1 MPGEWPC
8 GKIGRLPS
16 WPPWH
21 SSRRRRAAL
30 IGYGKTPVSP
40 MGVSVRGLDLDQA
53 AANLKLA
60 VARGFRDLAVVK
72 SHPDA
77 ELLLSRED
85 LKPLISEIAAPER
98 SSGK

>member
-1 MPGEWPC
+1 
-8 GKIGRLPS
+8 
-16 WPPWH
+16 
-21 SSRRRRAAL
+21 
-30 IGYGKTPVSP
+30 

-60 VARGFRDLAVVK
+60 VARGFRDLPMLK

-77 ELLLSRED
+77 QLLLSRED
-85 LKPLISEIAAPER
+85 LQPLIREIAAPER